1 MAELENDKIQRYEK
15 LLSGISEATL
25 LLLNSDHFDFAVS
38 NALKILGEAAETCRT
53 YLFTVNT
60 RDDVEELKY
69 SHEWVYEGIE
79 PQINNPELS
88 VIKVSDAADS
98 LDVLKSGQIFKA
110 IVDEMPA
117 DSQTAGY
124 LKIQGIKSV
133 LMVPVFVRKE
143 FFGFVGYDSCVEPR
157 RWSDVEVDL
166 LISFSAA
173 LAKAQE
179 NHASRRALNETNR
192 LLRTVTE
199 NAKDIIALISA
210 EGEYKYLSPSI
221 KDVLGYTPEELKILP
236 GDKFLPDDTVQ
247 LIVEGLLE
255 KADENQDLQPS
266 KTFTHEA
273 VHKSGSR
280 VYLETKITVI
290 KEEINGEK
298 SMQIISRDVTDKLLL
313 EKDKEVNRKKEREL
327 INLRSLFVSMA
338 SHQFRTP
345 LAVIQ
350 SNLDLITVTLER
362 TGFPKGT
369 QQILNEAIG
378 RVKGQITNMTDLM
391 SDMLLLGEFQERGLK
406 VNREEFSL
414 KSLVDEIV
422 KEIRIADYNA
432 HHFEVAGND
441 IAVFA
446 DETLIKHAVV
456 NLLENACKY
465 SKEGSTI
472 HLKFGSDQNTNR
484 VYVAVIDE
492 GIGIKKEDLKSI
504 SSTFFRGKNVGNRKG
519 TGLGLAIVKE
529 FVGVHD
535 GDLEVT
541 SKINKGTTATITF
554 PHNKKPER

>member
-15 LLSGISEATL
+15 LLSGISKATL
-25 LLLNSDHFDFAVS
+25 LLLNSDDFDLAVS
-38 NALKILGEAAETCRT
+38 NALKILGESAETCRT

-79 PQINNPELS
+79 PQINNPKLS

-117 DSQTAGY
+117 DSQTASY

-143 FFGFVGYDSCVEPR
+143 FFGFVGYYSCREAR
-157 RWSDVEVDL
+157 RWTDVEVDL

-179 NHASRRALNETNR
+179 NHSSRRALNDTNR
-192 LLRTVTE
+192 LLRLVTE

-210 EGEYKYLSPSI
+210 EGKYRYISPSI
-221 KDVLGYTPEELKILP
+221 KDVLGYTREELKLLP
-236 GDKFLPDDTVQ
+236 GDKFLPDDTVR
-247 LIVEGLLE
+247 LIVQELLE
-255 KADENQDLQPS
+255 KTDEDVRPS
-266 KTFTHEA
+266 KTFTHRA
-273 VHKSGSR
+273 IHKAGNS

-290 KEEINGEK
+290 KEEINGEI
-298 SMQIISRDVTDKLLL
+298 SMQIISRDVTEKLLL
-313 EKDKEVNRKKEREL
+313 EKDKEINRKKEREL

-345 LAVIQ
+345 LTVIQ

-362 TGFPKGT
+362 AGFPRGAE
-369 QQILNEAIG
+369 QILNEAIA

-406 VNREEFSL
+406 VNREVFSL
-414 KSLVDEIV
+414 KALVDEII

-432 HHFEVAGND
+432 HHFDVEGFDV
-441 IAVFA
+441 AVFA
-446 DETLIKHAVV
+446 DKTLIKHAIV

-465 SKEGSTI
+465 SGEGSTI
-472 HLKFGSDQNTNR
+472 QLKYGSDQNKNAAYF
-484 VYVAVIDE
+484 VVKDE
-492 GIGIKKEDLKSI
+492 GIGIKEEDLKSI
-504 SSTFFRGKNVGNRKG
+504 TSTFFRGKNVGNRKG

-529 FVGVHD
+529 FIGVHE

-541 SKINKGTTATITF
+541 SKINKGTTVTITF